1 MFYLY
6 HNKSSQNHPR
16 QFTEVSSHQSNEIIE
31 LIKEIVLDFRNH
43 VLRDK
48 KIMLARL
55 WNRQEYSV
63 LVVLRDTNYL
73 EMRKMLVYF
82 CYLSHFHPSNLFTE
96 LLAINIS

>member
-31 LIKEIVLDFRNH
+31 LIKEIAQYFRNH

-55 WNRQEYSV
+55 WNQSTRI
-63 LVVLRDTNYL
+63 
-73 EMRKMLVYF
+73 F
-82 CYLSHFHPSNLFTE
+82 CFSRFKRYQLLGDEEDACIFLLLITLSPK
-96 LLAINIS
+96 